1 MRFRTFLLAPLLI
14 TLALVMGACGITQVQ
29 IVIVVTATPGG
40 TIDTPITNIA
50 TSTPLPTLEISATAF
65 PTATIDLSA
74 TPPPAAPTADGAG
87 QAPASTELPP
97 GFPTPVRAQVQV
109 AEQLYEGGRMFWL
122 QPTGQIWV
130 LVITGE
136 GRGTWSVYQD
146 NYVDGTDVA
155 TDPAIVP
162 PEGRLQPER
171 GFGKLWRESPDVR
184 AALGWA
190 VTPEF
195 GYISDYAYQVS
206 GTDANGS
213 AVGYHVI
220 YSLYGE
226 QFRFNE
232 IDGTW
237 QLGGA

>member
-1 MRFRTFLLAPLLI
+1 
-14 TLALVMGACGITQVQ
+14 
-29 IVIVVTATPGG
+29 
-40 TIDTPITNIA
+40 
-50 TSTPLPTLEISATAF
+50 
-65 PTATIDLSA
+65 
-74 TPPPAAPTADGAG
+74 
-87 QAPASTELPP
+87 
-97 GFPTPVRAQVQV
+97 
-109 AEQLYEGGRMFWL
+109 MFWL

-146 NYVDGTDVA
+146 NFVDGTDLDS
-155 TDPAIVP
+155 DPAIVP
-162 PEGRLQPER
+162 PEGRIQPER
-171 GFGKLWRESPDVR
+171 GFGKLWREAPDVR
-184 AALGWA
+184 EALGWA

-195 GYISDYAYQVS
+195 GYISDYVYQVNA
-206 GTDANGS
+206 TDANGN